1 MKNTAP
7 PFPANCQTTAMGIMP
22 HTDIERAL
30 QLCLGMDI
38 PFWPQ
43 LPNVSFYEDMY
54 VQASEHFPGM
64 RVNPDLGILT
74 FNTALFREEVAGDY
88 TSNLENPDI
97 FSLSRK
103 YSAVYHRFL
112 ELDLSSHAAIRGQII
127 GPVSFGFRVNDQD
140 RRPIIYDDEVR
151 TILFDFILRKANAQY
166 RELRERNPN
175 AFVWLDEP
183 GLGWLF
189 SGMSGYGDIQ
199 ARADYETLLAQIEG
213 PRGLHLCASINLPYL
228 LELGVD
234 VLSFDAYQLEGM
246 PRAYAEAA
254 GAFMLKGGIICWG
267 IVPTE
272 PEGQGKEVPES
283 LTGKITR
290 YWGTIAEATGLP
302 PEQIARQSLV
312 APARCMLKNTGRV
325 GAAGESGNQPSTGGR
340 SSDLSIEEELV
351 ETGFRYTIQ
360 VSRMLKERYL

>member
-1 MKNTAP
+1 MKNNEP

-30 QLCLGMDI
+30 QLSLSLDI

-43 LPNVSFYEDMY
+43 LPNVTFYEDMY

-64 RVNPDLGILT
+64 KVNPDLGILT
-74 FNTALFREEVAGDY
+74 FDTALFREGVAGDY
-88 TSNLENPDI
+88 LNILENPTT

-112 ELDLSSHAAIRGQII
+112 DQDLSSYQAIRGQII
-127 GPVSFGFRVNDQD
+127 GPISFGFRVNDQD

-166 RELRERNPN
+166 RELRQRNPN

-189 SGMSGYGDIQ
+189 SGMSGYSDLQ
-199 ARADYETLLAQIEG
+199 ARTDYETLLLQIEG
-213 PRGLHLCASINLPYL
+213 PRGLHLCASVNLPYL
-228 LELGVD
+228 LDMGVD
-234 VLSFDAYQLEGM
+234 ILSFDAYQLEGM
-246 PRAYAEAA
+246 PRAYAEAV
-254 GAFMLKGGIICWG
+254 GAFVRKGGIICWG

-272 PEGQGKEVPES
+272 PEGQEKERPAS
-283 LTGKITR
+283 LAEKIAK
-290 YWGTIAEATGLP
+290 YWGVIAATTGLSQK
-302 PEQIARQSLV
+302 QIARQSLV

-325 GAAGESGNQPSTGGR
+325 GAAGEAENQQLR
-340 SSDLSIEEELV
+340 SRDLTIEEELV
-351 ETGFRYTIQ
+351 ETGFQYTRE
-360 VSRMLKERYL
+360 VSRSLQEKYL